1 MADVTITLIDTPT
14 GGVAIHTDFKPA
26 IGAPC
31 TPAQSAA
38 LDMMRRTQREW
49 GMQPSLQPRMQPR
62 LEHAAACPS
71 PAHQGAA
78 I

>member
-1 MADVTITLIDTPT
+1 MADVTITLTDTPS
-14 GGVAIHTDFKPA
+14 GGVSIHTDFKPA

-49 GMQPSLQPRMQPR
+49 GMQPSLQPAR
-62 LEHAAACPS
+62 ACTPS